1 MLVEIEAQS
10 SVEAMRAM
18 LAPLSGPARMGH
30 ASPQVSEAHGTWDPV
45 ADAEVYTVVVS
56 PVTEHPLVVT
66 VVKVE
71 QVVVEMLA
79 LNTVGAH
86 RMVTFNAVSWD
97 VHVDA
102 EEEEV
107 DNPVDV
113 PVDVAEDPEDPEDP
127 WEALFDGS
135 EFG

>member
-1 MLVEIEAQS
+1 M
-10 SVEAMRAM
+10 
-18 LAPLSGPARMGH
+18 
-30 ASPQVSEAHGTWDPV
+30 
-45 ADAEVYTVVVS
+45 
-56 PVTEHPLVVT
+56 TEHPLVVT

-71 QVVVEMLA
+71 QVVVEILA

-86 RMVTFNAVSWD
+86 RMVTSNAVFWD

-107 DNPVDV
+107 DDPVGV
-113 PVDVAEDPEDPEDP
+113 PVDVAEDAEDPEDP